1 MIVNLRNIF
10 NHPWSVSMAIYQIQW
25 KPILFTIHVNKKN
38 KKYNCSLNCICSWS
52 WSLLTKF
59 DYDSLFFFKI
69 EDEKKISTTD
79 NCQRNAEVRLFGEKI
94 ANYMKLFDKKN

>member
-10 NHPWSVSMAIYQIQW
+10 NHPWSVS
-25 KPILFTIHVNKKN
+25 VNKKI

-59 DYDSLFFFKI
+59 DYDSLFFSKLKMRRKYLQQI
-69 EDEKKISTTD
+69 TVKGMRKSDYLEKK
-79 NCQRNAEVRLFGEKI
+79 
-94 ANYMKLFDKKN
+94 